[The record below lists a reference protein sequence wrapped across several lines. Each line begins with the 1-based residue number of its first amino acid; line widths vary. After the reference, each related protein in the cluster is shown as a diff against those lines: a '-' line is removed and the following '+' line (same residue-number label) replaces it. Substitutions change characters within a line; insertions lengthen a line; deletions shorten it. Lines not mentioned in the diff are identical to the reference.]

1 MFGLNKM
8 RVGTKIG
15 LGFGLITLTLM
26 GVVLITIQQVKNM
39 ESITKRVVELRTP
52 TAHSSLMM
60 LNGMNHSL
68 AALRGWV
75 ILGDAKFK
83 EERHRAW
90 EEQIEPSLEKMQ
102 SLSSQWTETENIG
115 RLKIITEELARFKQ
129 SQQEIENI
137 AQTEENTPA
146 RKILF
151 DQVDPLEEA
160 LITYITRMINL
171 EMRIPPSPKRKALLG
186 IMADLEGTASQA
198 LEKAEEFLLSGKE
211 VFKIHFEDM
220 WATNSKRY
228 EDLKEHS
235 DLLSDEQLKVFKRLS
250 KTRKKLEPLIFDI
263 VKIRGGDN
271 WNMANAWLG
280 TKAVP
285 SASKIKALL
294 NTMTENQNDLLNKDV
309 EDISNRTHYL
319 ITLLVLLFFT
329 SALISGVLGSSI
341 TRGISEPIQKVNHL
355 AREMAS
361 GNLKQKKLS
370 VTSQDEL
377 GDLTESF
384 NQLLER
390 MKNK

>member
-1 MFGLNKM
+1 MFGLNKLK
-8 RVGTKIG
+8 VGTKIG
-15 LGFGLITLTLM
+15 LGFGLITLILM
-26 GVVLITIQQVKNM
+26 SVVLITIQQVKNM
-39 ESITKRVVELRTP
+39 EGITKRVVELRTP

-75 ILGDAKFK
+75 ILGDPRFK
-83 EERHRAW
+83 EERSQAW
-90 EEQIEPSLEKMQ
+90 SEQIEPSLAEMQ
-102 SLSSQWTETENIG
+102 SLSARWTEPENVQ
-115 RLKIITEELARFKQ
+115 RLKVITEELTRFKQ
-129 SQQEIENI
+129 YQIEIENI

-151 DQVDPLEEA
+151 EKVEPLEEA

-198 LEKAEEFLLSGKE
+198 MEKAEEFLLSGKE
-211 VFKIHFEDM
+211 EFKVQFEET
-220 WATNSKRY
+220 WKSNALRY
-228 EDLKEHS
+228 ADLKEHS
-235 DLLSDEQLKVFKRLS
+235 SLLSDEQMKVFERLS
-250 KTRKKLEPLIFDI
+250 KTREKLEPLIFDI

-280 TKAVP
+280 TKAAP
-285 SASKIKALL
+285 SASKIKELL
-294 NTMTENQNDLLNKDV
+294 NKMTDIQNKLLKKDV
-309 EDISNRTHYL
+309 EDIGDRTHYL
-319 ITLLVLLFFT
+319 ITLLVLLFFA
-329 SALISGVLGSSI
+329 SALVSGVLGSSI
-341 TRGISEPIQKVNHL
+341 TRGISEPIQKVNL
-355 AREMAS
+355 MAREMAS

-384 NQLLER
+384 NQLLEK